1 MRYFGFFRCE
11 GLEVGSRQGGD
22 SAYDCGRIG
31 VNRGEAG
38 ELETVG
44 PRNIDA
50 EVAAASMPTAAVVRA
65 SEELSRKQP
74 RLPAGFKYDAVY

>member
-1 MRYFGFFRCE
+1 M
-11 GLEVGSRQGGD
+11 GSRQGGD

-31 VNRGEAG
+31 VKRGEAG
-38 ELETVG
+38 ELETTGHSNV
-44 PRNIDA
+44 NA